1 MYIRIWE
8 KIVTLIA
15 IPGYPDVLTIRKCSE
30 VLFGPTLF
38 YSVALRT
45 GRESAVR
52 DMLTEMH
59 HEFHVSFVKIT
70 FKACQDILSV
80 STTRFSDNREM
91 RVHFHGINKNI
102 IVIYRVG
109 LNSKLGHNDALS
121 GWNEIAATSILF
133 LNHWDQNK
141 HRLWLPLWSEALVAR
156 GLAFY
161 GGPPFLELSP
171 FPYPTDPRFI
181 SFEVLEGKRKKG
193 LFVSF
198 LTGVGFQMV
207 LEAIIGWEETLVC
220 SSVLYLGP

>member
-1 MYIRIWE
+1 M
-8 KIVTLIA
+8 
-15 IPGYPDVLTIRKCSE
+15 
-30 VLFGPTLF
+30 
-38 YSVALRT
+38 
-45 GRESAVR
+45 R

-133 LNHWDQNK
+133 LNH
-141 HRLWLPLWSEALVAR
+141 
-156 GLAFY
+156 
-161 GGPPFLELSP
+161 
-171 FPYPTDPRFI
+171 
-181 SFEVLEGKRKKG
+181 
-193 LFVSF
+193 
-198 LTGVGFQMV
+198 
-207 LEAIIGWEETLVC
+207 
-220 SSVLYLGP
+220 